1 MIDQTVLHYR
11 VLERLGAGGMGVV
24 YKAEDTR
31 LHRAVAL
38 KFLPE
43 NLAQDLQ
50 ALERFRREAH
60 AASALNHPNIC
71 TIYDVGEQNG
81 LPFIAMEFIDGET
94 LRQYVA
100 GKPLPVERVLDLAT
114 QISDALDAAHTEGII
129 HRDIKPANIFVTKRG
144 QAKVL
149 DFGLAK
155 LMRKVPGA
163 LDATSSQDVLEDP
176 VSIVGVISG
185 TPSYMS
191 PEQIRGDDLDTRTD
205 LFALG
210 LLLYEMGTGRQAF
223 SGKGGGA
230 IIEAIL
236 TRAPAPA
243 RSLNPELPPKL
254 EEIIDK
260 LLEKDREKR
269 YQSASAVLEDLRTLR
284 REFET
289 GRTAS
294 LMRAQPAATA
304 GWHSYKGMAVAG
316 SALVL
321 VGLAVGSWLYSARRA
336 HALSETDT
344 IVLADFA
351 NKTGN
356 AVFDDT
362 LQQGLT
368 VQLEQSPFLSL
379 VSGARIQQTLELMGK
394 PSGAKLTPSVAR
406 GVCQR
411 IGSKAYLAGS
421 IANIGNQYV
430 IGLNA
435 VNCATGDSLV
445 AEQVQAEGKER
456 VLDALG
462 RAASALRQKLG
473 ESLNTVQ
480 KLDTPLEQATTP
492 SLEALQA
499 YSLARKTMTQN
510 ADFSGAIP
518 LFQHAVALDPK
529 FAMAYASLG
538 TVYHNLGDGQ
548 RSAENSRKAYE
559 LRSTVSEREK
569 FYIESHYEDFVVG
582 DMEKTI
588 EVYQLWAQTYPRDS
602 VPHTNMAVCYQTL
615 GEHDKAL
622 AAFREAF
629 QMAPADGLNYANL
642 VTAYIDLNRFADAEA
657 TAKQAQAKGF
667 DSSDLRRYVYE
678 LAFLQNDTAK
688 MKQLLAAASA
698 KTGEEGM
705 FLNFAAGIAAYS
717 GRLAE
722 SRELSA
728 RAVASAERAQEKEL
742 AARFESEAAIGEAV
756 IGNAGEA
763 RRRAGNALALS
774 NSRDAESVAAL
785 ALAFAGDSTRAGT
798 LASDLAKRFPYDTVV
813 QFNYLPAI
821 EAQMELN
828 RHDASH
834 AVEILEPA
842 LPYELGVAGTTN
854 FTTNLFPVYVRGQ
867 AYLAAGQGAQASLE
881 FQKLLNSPGLVLD
894 EPMGALANL
903 GLARSAVLQGETSKA
918 RSAYEKFLQLWKN
931 ADPGIP
937 VLQQARAEMQKLNSP
952 VPGRHQK

>member
-1 MIDQTVLHYR
+1 MIGQTILHYR
-11 VLERLGAGGMGVV
+11 ILEKLGAGGMGVV

-31 LHRAVAL
+31 LSRAVAL

-43 NLAQDLQ
+43 NLAQDAQ

-71 TIYDVGEQNG
+71 TIYDIGEQNG
-81 LPFIAMEFIDGET
+81 LPFMAMEFIDGET
-94 LRQYVA
+94 LRQYI
-100 GKPLPVERVLDLAT
+100 GGNPLPVERILELAI
-114 QISDALDAAHTEGII
+114 QIADALDAAHAQGII
-129 HRDIKPANIFVTKRG
+129 HRDVKPGNIFVTKRG

-155 LMRKVPGA
+155 LLRQGPDVLGGG
-163 LDATSSQDVLEDP
+163 SSQAGPEPL
-176 VSIVGVISG
+176 SIVGVISG

-191 PEQIRGDDLDTRTD
+191 PEQVRGDDLDTRTD

-210 LLLYEMGTGRQAF
+210 LLIYEMSTGRQAF

-236 TRAPAPA
+236 TRAPVPA

-254 EEIIDK
+254 EEIINK
-260 LLEKDREKR
+260 LLEKDRAQR
-269 YQSASAVLEDLRTLR
+269 YQNAAAVLADLRALR

-289 GRTAS
+289 GRTNTV
-294 LMRAQPAATA
+294 MMAQPPSVPGWRSYGKLAAGA
-304 GWHSYKGMAVAG
+304 
-316 SALVL
+316 SAILL
-321 VGLAVGSWLYSARRA
+321 IGLAIGAWLYSARRA
-336 HALSETDT
+336 NALSETDT
-344 IVLADFA
+344 IVLADFT
-351 NKTGN
+351 NKTGD

-362 LQQGLT
+362 LQQGLA

-379 VSGARIQQTLELMGK
+379 VSGARIQQTLELMGQR
-394 PSGAKLTPSVAR
+394 GGTKLTPSIAR

-411 IGSKAYLAGS
+411 TGSKVYLAGS
-421 IANIGNQYV
+421 IANIGSQYV

-445 AEQVQAEGKER
+445 AEQVQAEGKEK

-462 RAASALRQKLG
+462 HAASAMRQKLG

-492 SLEALQA
+492 SLAALQA

-510 ADFSGAIP
+510 ADFNGAIP
-518 LFQHAVALDPK
+518 LFQHAVTLDPK

-538 TVYHNLGDGQ
+538 TVYHNLGEGDLSVEST
-548 RSAENSRKAYE
+548 RRAYE
-559 LRSTVSEREK
+559 LRDRVSERERL
-569 FYIESHYEDFVVG
+569 YIESHYEDFVVG

-588 EVYQLWAQTYPRDS
+588 QVYELWEQTYPRDS
-602 VPHTNMAVCYQTL
+602 VPHTNVGVCYQTI
-615 GEHDKAL
+615 GEHEKAL

-629 QMAPADGLNYANL
+629 EMAPADGLNYANL
-642 VTAYIDLNRFADAEA
+642 VTAYIDLNRFAEAEA
-657 TAKQAQAKGF
+657 AAKEARAKGF

-678 LAFLQNDTAK
+678 LAFLQNDTTK
-688 MKQLLAAASA
+688 MTQLLAAAAS
-698 KTGEEGM
+698 KPGEEGM
-705 FLNFAAGIAAYS
+705 FLHFAAGIAAHS
-717 GRLAE
+717 GHFDT
-722 SRELSA
+722 SYELSA
-728 RAVASAERAQEKEL
+728 RAVASATRAQEKEL
-742 AARFESEAAIGEAV
+742 AARFESEAAIWDA
-756 IGNAGEA
+756 ITGNPAEA
-763 RRRAGNALALS
+763 RRRAGNALSFS
-774 NSRDAESVAAL
+774 NSRDSESVAAL
-785 ALAFAGDSTRAGT
+785 AFAFAGDSARAGA

-821 EAQMELN
+821 QAQMELN
-828 RHDASH
+828 RHNAAR

-867 AYLAAGQGAQASLE
+867 AYLAAGQGAKAALE
-881 FQKLLNSPGLVLD
+881 FQKLLNWPGLVLN
-894 EPMGALANL
+894 EPTGALANL
-903 GLARSAVLQGETSKA
+903 GLGRAYALQGDAQKA
-918 RSAYEKFLQLWKN
+918 RSSYEKFLQLWKT
-931 ADPGIP
+931 ADAGVP
-937 VLQQARAEMQKLNSP
+937 VLQQAKGELQKLDAAASTQP
-952 VPGRHQK
+952 AQ

>member
-1 MIDQTVLHYR
+1 MIGQTVLHYR

-31 LHRAVAL
+31 LNRAVAL

-43 NLAQDLQ
+43 NLAQDPQ
-50 ALERFRREAH
+50 VLERFRREAH

-94 LRQYVA
+94 LRQYIG

-114 QISDALDAAHTEGII
+114 QIADALDAAHTEGII

-155 LMRKVPGA
+155 LVRKVPGA
-163 LDATSSQDVLEDP
+163 LDANSSQAVADDP

-210 LLLYEMGTGRQAF
+210 LLLYEMSTGRQAF
-223 SGKGGGA
+223 PGKGGGA

-243 RSLNPELPPKL
+243 CSLNAELPPKL
-254 EEIIDK
+254 EEIINR
-260 LLEKDREKR
+260 LLEKDRDRR
-269 YQSASAVLEDLRTLR
+269 YQNAAAVLEDLRNLR

-289 GRTAS
+289 GHTATV
-294 LMRAQPAATA
+294 MIAQPRAIRTRPSYGKLAMA
-304 GWHSYKGMAVAG
+304 GG
-316 SALVL
+316 ALL
-321 VGLAVGSWLYSARRA
+321 VIGLALGAWLYSARRA

-351 NKTGN
+351 NKTGD

-394 PSGAKLTPSVAR
+394 PGGAKLTPSVAR

-411 IGSKAYLAGS
+411 MGSKAYLAGS

-430 IGLNA
+430 IGLTA

-445 AEQVQAEGKER
+445 AEQVQAEGKEK

-462 RAASALRQKLG
+462 RAASAMREKLG
-473 ESLNTVQ
+473 ESLSTVQ

-492 SLEALQA
+492 SIEALQA

-510 ADFSGAIP
+510 ADFNAAVP

-538 TVYHNLGDGQ
+538 TVYHNLGEGEL
-548 RSAENSRKAYE
+548 SAENGRKAYE
-559 LRSTVSEREK
+559 LRDRVSEREK
-569 FYIESHYEDFVVG
+569 FYIESHYDDFVVG
-582 DMEKTI
+582 DIEKTI
-588 EVYQLWAQTYPRDS
+588 QVYQLWAQTYPRDS
-602 VPHTNMAVCYQTL
+602 VPHTNMGVCYQTL
-615 GEHDKAL
+615 GEHEKAL

-642 VTAYIDLNRFADAEA
+642 VTAYIDLNRFTEAEA
-657 TAKQAQAKGF
+657 TAKEAQAKGF
-667 DSSDLRRYVYE
+667 DSPDLRRYVYE

-688 MKQLLAAASA
+688 MAQFRAAAGR
-698 KTGEEGM
+698 KPGEEGM
-705 FLNFAAGIAAYS
+705 LLHFAAGIAAYS
-717 GRLAE
+717 GQLAK
-722 SRELSA
+722 SRELSGQ
-728 RAVASAERAQEKEL
+728 AVASAERAEEKEL
-742 AARFESEAAIGEAV
+742 AARFESEAAIWEAV
-756 IGNAGEA
+756 FGNAGEA
-763 RRRAGNALALS
+763 RRRAGSALAFS
-774 NSRDAESVAAL
+774 NSKDAESVTAL
-785 ALAFAGDSTRAGT
+785 ALAFAGDSAPAGA

-813 QFNYLPAI
+813 QFNYLPTI
-821 EAQMELN
+821 QAQIELN
-828 RHDASH
+828 RHDAAH
-834 AVEILEPA
+834 AVEVLEPA
-842 LPYELGVAGTTN
+842 LPYELGIPGTTN
-854 FTTNLFPVYVRGQ
+854 FATNLFPVYLRGQ
-867 AYLAAGQGAQASLE
+867 GYLAAGQGAQASLE
-881 FQKLLNSPGLVLD
+881 FQKLLDSRGLVLN
-894 EPMGALANL
+894 EPIGALANL
-903 GLARSAVLQGETSKA
+903 GLARSYALQGETAKA
-918 RSAYEKFLQLWKN
+918 RSTYEKFFQLWKN
-931 ADPGIP
+931 ADRDIP
-937 VLQQARAEMQKLNSP
+937 VLQQARTELQKLNTTQP
-952 VPGRHQK
+952 TRPQK

>member
-1 MIDQTVLHYR
+1 MIGQTVLHYR
-11 VLERLGAGGMGVV
+11 VLEKLGAGGMGVV

-31 LHRAVAL
+31 LNRAVAL

-43 NLAQDLQ
+43 NLAQDAQ

-71 TIYDVGEQNG
+71 TIYDVGEQSG

-94 LRQYVA
+94 LRQYIA
-100 GKPLPVERVLDLAT
+100 GKPLPVERVLDLAV
-114 QISDALDAAHTEGII
+114 QIADALDAAHTEGII

-155 LMRKVPGA
+155 LVRKLPGA
-163 LDATSSQDVLEDP
+163 LDVSSPHTSSEDP

-205 LFALG
+205 LFAFG
-210 LLLYEMGTGRQAF
+210 LLLYEMATGRQAF
-223 SGKGGGA
+223 PGKGGGA

-243 RSLNPELPPKL
+243 RSLNPEVPPRL
-254 EEIIDK
+254 EEIINK
-260 LLEKDREKR
+260 LLEKDRQQR
-269 YQSASAVLEDLRTLR
+269 YQSAGAVLEDLRNLR

-289 GRTAS
+289 GRTTS
-294 LMRAQPAATA
+294 LIMPKSVSTAPRRSHKRIAAA
-304 GWHSYKGMAVAG
+304 GG
-316 SALVL
+316 ALV
-321 VGLAVGSWLYSARRA
+321 VIGLAVGVWLYSARRA

-344 IVLADFA
+344 IVLADFS
-351 NKTGN
+351 NKTGD

-379 VSGARIQQTLELMGK
+379 VSGARVQQTLELMGK
-394 PSGAKLTPSVAR
+394 TGSVKLTPSVAR
-406 GVCQR
+406 VVCQR
-411 IGSKAYLAGS
+411 TGSKAYLAGS

-445 AEQVQAEGKER
+445 SEQVQAEGKEK
-456 VLDALG
+456 VLAALG
-462 RAASALRQKLG
+462 RAASAMRQKLG
-473 ESLNTVQ
+473 ESLSTVQ

-510 ADFSGAIP
+510 ADFNGAIP

-538 TVYHNLGDGQ
+538 TVYHNLGDGE

-559 LRSTVSEREK
+559 LRNTVSEREK

-588 EVYQLWAQTYPRDS
+588 QVYQLWTQTYPRDS
-602 VPHTNMAVCYQTL
+602 VPQTNMAVCYQTL

-629 QMAPADGLNYANL
+629 QMSPADGLNYANL
-642 VTAYIDLNRFADAEA
+642 VTAYIDLNRFGDA
-657 TAKQAQAKGF
+657 TAAAKEAQAKGF

-678 LAFLQNDTAK
+678 LAFLRNDTST
-688 MKQLLAAASA
+688 MTRMLAAASA
-698 KTGEEGM
+698 KPGEEGM
-705 FLNFAAGIAAYS
+705 ILHFAAGIAAYS
-717 GRLAE
+717 GELAK
-722 SRELSA
+722 SHELSA
-728 RAVASAERAQEKEL
+728 RALASAERSQEKEL
-742 AARFESEAAIGEAV
+742 AARFESEAAIWEAV
-756 IGNAGEA
+756 TGNSVEA
-763 RRRAGNALALS
+763 RRRAASALGLS
-774 NSRDAESVAAL
+774 TSRDAESVAAL
-785 ALAFAGDSTRAGT
+785 ALAFAGDSMRAGM

-821 EAQMELN
+821 QAQMELN
-828 RHDASH
+828 RRDAAH
-834 AVEILEPA
+834 AVETLEPA

-867 AYLAAGQGAQASLE
+867 AYLLARQGTQAATE
-881 FQKLLNSPGLVLD
+881 FRKILDSRGLVLNQ
-894 EPMGALANL
+894 PIGALASL
-903 GLARSAVLQGETSKA
+903 GLARSYALQGNVAKA
-918 RSAYEKFLQLWKN
+918 RSTYQEFLHLWKD
-931 ADPGIP
+931 ADTDIP
-937 VLQQARAEMQKLNSP
+937 VLQQARTEVQKLGASP
-952 VPGRHQK
+952 RHQG